1 MAKKTK
7 KWEGKCRNCR
17 VQLKEGFL
25 ICLTKRKKKKEKR
38 KTSLL
43 IYFPPRNSSLN
54 IRSYFFIKEI
64 IVFLYYHCVYI
75 TLK

>member
-25 ICLTKRKKKKEKR
+25 IRLTKRDKKRERKKKR
-38 KTSLL
+38 KTPLL
-43 IYFPPRNSSLN
+43 IYSPPKNS
-54 IRSYFFIKEI
+54 
-64 IVFLYYHCVYI
+64 
-75 TLK
+75 TLPFH